1 MKKFLEKYSYQCVT
15 LFVNQI
21 AIALF
26 AISLTFAAG
35 MAKNDTLKLVT
46 SIISVAFLLFIDFT
60 AAWKLGAEDRLS
72 VDLGKARADLSV
84 PLKVWLL
91 SNSVNLLLAVLYT
104 LGALVEPLA
113 GLRVCSVIALLIHG
127 EYMGI
132 LSLAVGGVTLNTLW
146 YMYFIITLPMLVTVF
161 AAYLLGLKNIGIGKV
176 LAPKSK
182 K

>member
-26 AISLTFAAG
+26 AASLAFAAG
-35 MAKNDTLKLVT
+35 MAQNEPLKIVS
-46 SIISVAFLLFIDFT
+46 SIFSVLFLLFIDFT

-72 VDLGKARADLSV
+72 VDLGNAKTDVSV
-84 PLKVWLL
+84 PLKIWLL

-146 YMYFIITLPMLVTVF
+146 YMYFIITLPMLITIF
-161 AAYLLGLKNIGIGKV
+161 IAYWLGLKNIGIGKV
-176 LAPKSK
+176 LAPKAK